1 MNKVFEFDSISNNEK
16 AIQKTWNEFKHA
28 LKSKQFNY
36 TDINAAKE
44 TTFLR
49 VFDDLFG
56 EHNGI
61 KTLTKT
67 IGDIKQKLGRGTIL
81 GKSETVNYE
90 RFLPKKEYIN
100 ESNRFSPPGIEW
112 LYIALEED
120 DATAINTVKKEIRI
134 SKGER
139 FGFCYFELDKSVY
152 SNKIVDLTIADK
164 YSYADFNSAL
174 EKFSQGLIQLKSQ
187 QILSAGVM
195 PDDEHIL
202 EKSEFAPFF
211 TEWTIYTYCKLLS
224 SQIFT
229 PLETEDKD
237 LEYAPF
243 QTLAQ
248 YFISKG
254 YSGIIYKS
262 TVCEGGKN
270 IVLFDKNMAHPIGNI
285 IDEIIK

>member
-1 MNKVFEFDSISNNEK
+1 MKKVFEFDSIANNEK
-16 AIQKTWNEFKHA
+16 AIQKTWNEFKLA

-36 TDINAAKE
+36 TDIDTAKR

-56 EHNGI
+56 KHSGI

-67 IGDIKQKLGRGTIL
+67 ISDIKQELGRGTIL
-81 GKSETVNYE
+81 GESETVNYE

-100 ESNRFSPPGIEW
+100 ESNRFSPPGVEW
-112 LYIALEED
+112 LYIALED
-120 DATAINTVKKEIRI
+120 DATAIDTVKKEIRI
-134 SKGER
+134 SKGQR
-139 FGFCYFELDKSVY
+139 FGFCYFEFDEKVY

-164 YSYADFNSAL
+164 YTYADFNSAL
-174 EKFSQGLIQLKSQ
+174 EEFSLRLIQLKRN
-187 QILSAGVM
+187 QILSTGVM
-195 PDDEHIL
+195 PDNEHIL
-202 EKSEFAPFF
+202 DKSEFAPFF
-211 TEWTIYTYCKLLS
+211 TEWAIFTYCKLLS
-224 SQIFT
+224 SQIFI
-229 PLETEDKD
+229 PLETDDKD

-270 IVLFDKNMAHPIGNI
+270 IVLFDKYMAHPKGNI
-285 IDEIIK
+285 IDEIVK

>member
-1 MNKVFEFDSISNNEK
+1 MEKVFEFDNVSNMEEI
-16 AIQKTWNEFKHA
+16 IQKTWDEFKFA
-28 LKSKQFNY
+28 LKNKQFGY
-36 TDINAAKE
+36 TDIDAAKE
-44 TTFLR
+44 VTFLK

-81 GKSETVNYE
+81 KESEAVNYE
-90 RFLPKKEYIN
+90 RFMPKKEFIN
-100 ESNRFSPPGIEW
+100 ESNRFSPQGIEW
-112 LYIALEED
+112 LYIALED
-120 DATAINTVKKEIRI
+120 DATAIDTVKEEIRI

-139 FGFCYFELDKSVY
+139 FGFCYFEFNENFH

-164 YSYADFNSAL
+164 YTYADFNFAL
-174 EKFSQGLIQLKSQ
+174 EQFSQELIQRKAR
-187 QILSAGVM
+187 QILSTGVM

-202 EKSEFAPFF
+202 DKSEFVPFF
-211 TEWTIYTYCKLLS
+211 MEWSIFTYCKLLS
-224 SQIFT
+224 SQIFV
-229 PLETEDKD
+229 PLETDDKN

-248 YFISKG
+248 YFITKG
-254 YSGIIYKS
+254 YGGIIYKS
-262 TVCEGGKN
+262 TVCKGGKN
-270 IVLFDKNMAHPIGNI
+270 LVLFDKNMAHPRGNI